1 MKGRAAVGGTASAI
15 SHDRGVVDG
24 MLMGHQKNLRSS
36 GVDQITKL
44 QDEMA
49 AVPNQSNTRNNTQ
62 VISKQT
68 SLENYKTSEGNKMD
82 GRSIRMQSKLP
93 AYQHESF
100 QSRVHGL
107 GYQQINGF
115 SSSKKDI
122 DDVFMLKRRTQN
134 VYSNDNIGKKGSVV
148 SLQKGYDAFNSFE
161 GLK

>member
-1 MKGRAAVGGTASAI
+1 
-15 SHDRGVVDG
+15 
-24 MLMGHQKNLRSS
+24 
-36 GVDQITKL
+36 
-44 QDEMA
+44 
-49 AVPNQSNTRNNTQ
+49 
-62 VISKQT
+62 
-68 SLENYKTSEGNKMD
+68 MD

-115 SSSKKDI
+115 SSSKKDM

-148 SLQKGYDAFNSFE
+148 SL
-161 GLK
+161 